1 MTQKVLFYA
10 LSQKFLE
17 RDEAPATAETSAPR
31 QVIYQTLGLGHH
43 IGVIDCFK
51 SVLDCPLDGFESWIG
66 RLPEGEARRKLEG
79 VLKFGEIMIDST
91 HTHLL
96 AAALDRARP
105 AFSAEEDDWT
115 QTLMRALAAIE
126 AEPAMYLMV
135 KRRER

>member
-1 MTQKVLFYA
+1 MTSQVLFYA

-17 RDEAPATAETSAPR
+17 QDAPRPERDDSAPR

-43 IGVIDCFK
+43 IGVIDCFTR
-51 SVLDCPLDGFESWIG
+51 VIECPLDDYAAWIG
-66 RLPEGEARRKLEG
+66 RLDDGEARRKLEG

-96 AAALDRARP
+96 AAALDHAMPRFSDPESAWAR
-105 AFSAEEDDWT
+105 
-115 QTLMRALAAIE
+115 TLIGQLAAID

-135 KRRER
+135 KRRDR

>member
-1 MTQKVLFYA
+1 MTGKVIFYS

-17 RDEAPATAETSAPR
+17 RDEQPAAADASAPR

-51 SVLDCPLDGFESWIG
+51 RVLECPLDAFDAWLGH
-66 RLPEGEARRKLEG
+66 LPEGEARRKLEG
-79 VLKFGEIMIDST
+79 VARFGEIMIDST

-96 AAALDRARP
+96 ACALDGARD
-105 AFSAEEDDWT
+105 AFDDTEREWAK
-115 QTLMRALAAIE
+115 TLIGLLAAID

-135 KRRER
+135 KRRDD